1 MASHC
6 DAIALV
12 RKVKKTFFARSYNK
26 MREEGGGKLSVKEKS
41 SWFTQLPFSRIF
53 VHIPLLGK
61 RTVPYSGGG
70 RDRLGQY
77 TVVHIRA
84 SAPFLLSA

>member
-1 MASHC
+1 MI
-6 DAIALV
+6 AITL
-12 RKVKKTFFARSYNK
+12 RTVKKTFFARSYNK

-41 SWFTQLPFSRIF
+41 CWFTQLPFSRIL

-70 RDRLGQY
+70 GGIGWGSI
-77 TVVHIRA
+77 VHIRA